1 MPFNAVAFI
10 ITKANRFV
18 AILYLTISNECR
30 MTWLD
35 SPFRIVH
42 MIFCIQKSSN
52 PFVELLPYFFYFIVT
67 GLYRL
72 QFFIRQ
78 FLNFF
83 QWQVKIYCNFF

>member
-1 MPFNAVAFI
+1 MIRAVTVKVTQINRLKREIETADAI
-10 ITKANRFV
+10 I
-18 AILYLTISNECR
+18 IGS
-30 MTWLD
+30 
-35 SPFRIVH
+35 VH